1 MFIESTVRIVDN
13 PFRIPLH
20 DMDMSMI
27 TKTKYYKVDKSLSD
41 GELRIISEVIK
52 KHIFVPVNQKKVT
65 VFLCGADIKNKTTAR
80 SKMAS
85 IFSKYPRYELL
96 YPEDI
101 FDDLLAGQGKFSLLE
116 LENILADSVD
126 SIVMFPESPGSF
138 AEIGAFSNNKELANK
153 IIVISNKK
161 YKSDKSFINYG
172 PYRLI
177 KNSETGKV
185 IHINYDHLSDPME
198 SHKIYRKV
206 NDYIAAIKKNRFVKK
221 DVANILEAENFI
233 LPCIYL
239 IDSINSLMLYKLM
252 EFATGHDKTLC
263 EIATRSALARLSFN
277 RFISKTDFGYVV
289 TTIGAEHVRQTFDKV
304 YLDKVRIELLNA
316 ENRRKAKVS
325 RARMFPS
332 GHP

>member
-1 MFIESTVRIVDN
+1 
-13 PFRIPLH
+13 
-20 DMDMSMI
+20 MI

-153 IIVISNKK
+153 IIVLSNKNT
-161 YKSDKSFINYG
+161 S
-172 PYRLI
+172 P
-177 KNSETGKV
+177 
-185 IHINYDHLSDPME
+185 
-198 SHKIYRKV
+198 
-206 NDYIAAIKKNRFVKK
+206 
-221 DVANILEAENFI
+221 
-233 LPCIYL
+233 
-239 IDSINSLMLYKLM
+239 
-252 EFATGHDKTLC
+252 
-263 EIATRSALARLSFN
+263 TRAL
-277 RFISKTDFGYVV
+277 
-289 TTIGAEHVRQTFDKV
+289 
-304 YLDKVRIELLNA
+304 
-316 ENRRKAKVS
+316 
-325 RARMFPS
+325 
-332 GHP
+332 